1 MIERKN
7 VGFCGFYTTWLF
19 LKLTES
25 GKIVEMFIW
34 CEIFIKIKINLKTGI
49 PTGSF

>member
-7 VGFCGFYTTWLF
+7 VGFRGFYTTWLF

-25 GKIVEMFIW
+25 GKIEMFIW

-49 PTGSF
+49 LTGSF